1 MFRLPKIFGSYT
13 EWIEKQQTSILSAA
27 AVITVA
33 NIASSLSGL
42 LRQRLLISHYYSTD
56 VSRQAYEAFLVAF
69 QIPDLM
75 FQLIVLGALSAAFI
89 PVLAQYKHDKEQE
102 LNYINSMMN
111 SVLLIFAVVGA
122 VVFIFAEPLT
132 VWRTGAQFTKEQVE
146 IVVNLT
152 RIMIFA
158 QFFFAIS
165 NFFTGILQSYRRFI
179 VPALS
184 PLLYNVGILIGAFTL
199 SQYFGIYAAGIGVVI
214 GAALH
219 MLVQVPAVYKTGFRF
234 RPIILFRNAG
244 VRRTYKLTP
253 ARTLNLSIGQI
264 QQLSDGKLATT
275 IGQLSFTVL
284 NLASSLMTMPIR
296 FFGVPISQ
304 AALPFLSEEATD
316 GDMHKFKDLVMRSI
330 HQISFFAYP
339 ASVLLLILRVP
350 IVRLAFGTK
359 NFPWTEVT
367 LPTARVLAIVAIS
380 IAAQAITQLLIRSF
394 YALKDTKTPLYITI
408 VTVVFYVSMSWLSVF
423 YFNGGVLG
431 IAAVLTITNILEM
444 LLLLYCLDLRVKGFA
459 RKEFWVP
466 QVKMIVASFLMAVF
480 LYLPFRML
488 DELVFDT
495 RRTIELI
502 LLTLTTGTIGM
513 TVYIYF
519 GLLFDVRELYILQN
533 LMKTLGNWQKTL
545 SRSQEVLVESPN
557 QSEDMQV

>member
-1 MFRLPKIFGSYT
+1 MFRFPKIFSNYT
-13 EWIEKQQTSILSAA
+13 DWLEKQQTSILSAA

-33 NIASSLSGL
+33 NIASSISGL
-42 LRQRLLISHYYSTD
+42 LRQRLLISHYYNTIE
-56 VSRQAYEAFLVAF
+56 SRQAYEAFLVAF

-89 PVLAQYKHDKEQE
+89 PILAQYKHDKELE
-102 LNYINSMMN
+102 LQYINSMMN
-111 SVLLIFAVVGA
+111 SVLLIFTVVGA
-122 VVFIFAEPLT
+122 LVFIFAEPIT
-132 VWRTGAQFTKEQVE
+132 VWRTGSKFTPEQVQ
-146 IVVNLT
+146 IVVDLT

-184 PLLYNVGILIGAFTL
+184 PLLYNVGILIGAYTL
-199 SQYFGIYAAGIGVVI
+199 SRYFGIYAAGIGVVI

-219 MLVQVPAVYKTGFRF
+219 MIVQLPSVYRLGFRF
-234 RPIILFRNAG
+234 RPTLLFRHPG
-244 VRRTYKLTP
+244 VEKTYKLTP
-253 ARTLNLSIGQI
+253 ARTLNLSISQI
-264 QQLSDGKLATT
+264 QQLSDGKLATS

-284 NLASSLMTMPIR
+284 NLAGILMTLPIR
-296 FFGVPISQ
+296 FFGIPISQ
-304 AALPFLSEEATD
+304 AALPFLSEEATEKD
-316 GDMHKFKDLVMRSI
+316 LHKFKDLVLRSI

-359 NFPWTEVT
+359 NFPWAEVT
-367 LPTARVLAIVAIS
+367 LPTARVLAIVSLS
-380 IAAQAITQLLIRSF
+380 IAAQAVTQLLIRSF
-394 YALKDTKTPLYITI
+394 YALKDTKTPLKITI
-408 VTVVFYVSMSWLSVF
+408 LTVGFYISMSWAAVF
-423 YFNGGVLG
+423 YLHSGVIG
-431 IAAVLTITNILEM
+431 IATVLTVTNILEM
-444 LLLLYCLDLRVKGFA
+444 LLLLYCLDLRVKGFV

-466 QVKMIVASFLMAVF
+466 QLKMIVASFLMAVF

-502 LLTLTTGTIGM
+502 LLTLTTSTIGM
-513 TVYIYF
+513 TVYLYF
-519 GLLFDVRELYILQN
+519 GLLFDVRELYILQK
-533 LMKTLGNWQKTL
+533 LMSTFGNWQKTL

-557 QSEDMQV
+557 QSEELQA